1 MLALFGFLTI
11 AILLILVMTKRTSV
25 IVALILPPIVFG
37 MLAGFTKQ
45 IGEFAL
51 KGVTGVASTAVMLT
65 FAILYFGMMN
75 DAGMFD
81 PIIKKIIQF
90 GGGDPIKIV
99 LGTALIA
106 MVSHLDGSGASTF
119 LITIPAMIPI
129 YDRVGI
135 KRSVL
140 ACVTALAAGTMNILP
155 WGGPTI
161 RAATALEVD
170 VTTLFAPVLPA
181 VIVGLVGVLCVA
193 FWLGRK
199 EKKRLGIRT
208 HIAVDDLLSKEN
220 HDPEVEALK
229 RPKLVWVNIIL
240 TALAIFVLVKKILPM
255 ATVFMVALVIGLLI
269 NYRKPKEQQ
278 ERIVAQ
284 GKTAMLMIAII
295 LAAGIFT
302 GILKNSGM
310 LKAMAEAIVS
320 VVPKG
325 MGAHF
330 PILTAITA
338 MPASL
343 LFDPDSYYFGVLPV
357 LSTASEAMGVP
368 GIEVARAA
376 ILGQMT
382 TGFPVSPL
390 TGSTFLLIGLAGVDL
405 GDHQKFTIPF
415 AFAITIL
422 MTIVALIVGAFGF

>member
-1 MLALFGFLTI
+1 MLAFLGFCCIAVLLF
-11 AILLILVMTKRTSV
+11 LVMTKRTSV
-25 IVALILPPIVFG
+25 IVALVITPIVFG
-37 MLAGFTKQ
+37 ILAGFTPQ
-45 IGEFAL
+45 LGEFAL

-65 FAILYFGMMN
+65 FAILYFGLMN

-81 PIIKKIIQF
+81 PVIKRIIQF

-99 LGTALIA
+99 VGTAIIGMLA
-106 MVSHLDGSGASTF
+106 HLDGSGASTF
-119 LITIPAMIPI
+119 LIVIPALLPI
-129 YDRVGI
+129 YDRIGI
-135 KRSVL
+135 DRKVL
-140 ACVTALAAGTMNILP
+140 AGVAALAAGTMNVVP

-161 RAATALEVD
+161 RAATSLKVEMQD
-170 VTTLFAPVLPA
+170 LFNPVLPA
-181 VIVGLVGVLCVA
+181 VIVGLIGVLA
-193 FWLGRK
+193 ISFWLGKK
-199 EKKRLGIRT
+199 EKARLGIT
-208 HIAVDDLLSKEN
+208 GAVDLQGLSVTE
-220 HDPEVEALK
+220 EAAVNELK
-229 RPKLVWVNIIL
+229 RPKLVWFNILL
-240 TALAIFVLVKKILPM
+240 TVIAIIVLVKGIIPLPV
-255 ATVFMVALVIGLLI
+255 VFLVALVIALVV
-269 NYRKPKEQQ
+269 NYPNAKMQQ

-284 GKTAMLMIAII
+284 GKTAILMIAVI

-310 LKAMAEAIVS
+310 LTAMAEAIVA

-325 MGAHF
+325 LGAHF
-330 PILTAITA
+330 PILTAITS

-357 LSTASEAMGVP
+357 LASASDALGVP

-390 TGSTFLLIGLAGVDL
+390 TASTFLLIGLAGVDL
-405 GDHQKFTIPF
+405 GDHQKFTIPY

-422 MTIVALIVGAFGF
+422 MTIVAVITGAFSL